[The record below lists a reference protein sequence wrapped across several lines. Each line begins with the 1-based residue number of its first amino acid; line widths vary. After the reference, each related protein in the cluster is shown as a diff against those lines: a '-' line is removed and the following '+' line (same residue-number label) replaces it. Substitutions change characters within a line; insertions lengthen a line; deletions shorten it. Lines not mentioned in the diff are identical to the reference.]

1 VSRSISRRDRC
12 RTQANAP
19 KQFGDILTAIGRGE
33 LTPDEGNM
41 MGAVIERRANLFQTI
56 ELQDEIA
63 SSRLARRC
71 MSLTAGVASAK
82 EPHQPWG
89 EAQVRAIY
97 ADLP

>member
-1 VSRSISRRDRC
+1 
-12 RTQANAP
+12 
-19 KQFGDILTAIGRGE
+19 
-33 LTPDEGNM
+33 M

-97 ADLP
+97 ADLPWYLRNLSAKGIQGAT